1 MGAGPK
7 PVLIQWLQK
16 LNFLFEVTIVYQC
29 TCELHQQVNNFMEFS
44 IEKKCVLKYM
54 FFYAVLVN

>member
-7 PVLIQWLQK
+7 PVLIRLLQK
-16 LNFLFEVTIVYQC
+16 LNFLFEVTIVCQW

-44 IEKKCVLKYM
+44 IEEIV
-54 FFYAVLVN
+54 

>member
-7 PVLIQWLQK
+7 PVPIRWLQK

-29 TCELHQQVNNFMEFS
+29 TCELHRQVNNFMEFL
-44 IEKKCVLKYM
+44 IEKNVYLNTWVFM
-54 FFYAVLVN
+54 QH